1 MAVFIPDSVSHPMVS
16 AEDGI
21 PMSDNRFALDL
32 AHGPA
37 ATNGVALPNCKVVG
51 LSCKF
56 LEGKELA

>member
-21 PMSDNRFALDL
+21 PMSDNSVLDL

-56 LEGKELA
+56 LEDKELA